1 MNENRPTRVDD
12 LRFKQLGGKD
22 GLLAIMIS
30 KIKNDTG
37 MLSVLSMV
45 GADLTVQK
53 ILENQLVQV
62 QKLESIGQLAAGM
75 AHEINTPTQYVGDN
89 TRFLQHAFNNLS
101 GLLVKYEELIEA
113 IKVGAVEHD
122 FIREILKK
130 AEEVNVDYLMK
141 EIPTAIQQTLEGIER
156 IAKIVLAIKD
166 FLHPGTAE
174 KTAID
179 INKAIESTII
189 VARNEWNYVA
199 ELVTNFDLSLPLVP
213 CMPGELK
220 QVILNMIIN
229 AAQAIA
235 DNMDDG
241 TTGKG
246 TITVSTSSDGDWVEI
261 RISDTGAGIPKAFR
275 TRIFDPFFTTR
286 EATGQGLT
294 ISHSIIVEKHGGTL
308 TFDTEVGKGTTFT
321 IRLPIETEEKWPDI
335 DSINPVLP
343 SVIAESGIDSS

>member
-1 MNENRPTRVDD
+1 MNENRPTRADD
-12 LRFKQLGGKD
+12 LRFKQLDNKD
-22 GLLAIMIS
+22 GLLAIMIN

-37 MLSVLSMV
+37 MLSVLSIA
-45 GADLTVQK
+45 GADMTVQK

-113 IKVGAVEHD
+113 IKVGNVEHD

-156 IAKIVLAIKD
+156 IAKIVLAMKD

-179 INKAIESTII
+179 INKAIESTIT

-199 ELVTNFDLSLPLVP
+199 ELVTAFDPSLPLVP
-213 CMPGELK
+213 CMQGEFK

-246 TITVSTSSDGDWVEI
+246 TITVSTSSDGDGVEI

>member
-1 MNENRPTRVDD
+1 MNENRPTRADD
-12 LRFKQLGGKD
+12 LRFKQLDNKD
-22 GLLAIMIS
+22 GLLAIMIN
-30 KIKNDTG
+30 KIKNHTG

-113 IKVGAVEHD
+113 IKVGTVEHD

-156 IAKIVLAIKD
+156 IAKIVLAMKD

-179 INKAIESTII
+179 INKAIESTIT

-199 ELVTNFDLSLPLVP
+199 ELVTDFDLFLPLVP
-213 CMPGELK
+213 CMQGEFK

-261 RISDTGAGIPKAFR
+261 QISDTGAGIPKAFR

-286 EATGQGLT
+286 EATGQGLA
-294 ISHSIIVEKHGGTL
+294 ISHSIIVQKHGGTL

-321 IRLPIETEEKWPDI
+321 IRLPIETEEK
-335 DSINPVLP
+335 
-343 SVIAESGIDSS
+343 